1 MRGRPPNAAAS
12 FSLSKVSSRFHAGL
26 LKVPAGAD
34 RTPHSSGTLADGSQL
49 IESCHRCTR
58 DDPEFRHRGVLLFAA
73 CAHHSSSGCGVIST
87 GMGAGAGAGSTAGG
101 SSGSTSMGEA
111 GSGVILR
118 CRGIPRG
125 RSGAMMSMGALG
137 GSYPCAWAVAT
148 KATSNTRRRV
158 IPPRKIRSGSAR
170 VILRAGAG
178 AGKGRRASRGFFD
191 LVAPAEI
198 GWRRQDNRQ
207 RGLSRHARDPEPR
220 CDTCLAGY
228 GRHWRFDSAS
238 S

>member
-49 IESCHRCTR
+49 IESRHRCTR
-58 DDPEFRHRGVLLFAA
+58 DDPTFRHRGVLLFAA

-137 GSYPCAWAVAT
+137 GSYPCAWAVVT
-148 KATSNTRRRV
+148 RATSKTRRRV
-158 IPPRKIRSGSAR
+158 IPPRKVGRGSAWSSCVLAAAPAR
-170 VILRAGAG
+170 VGGQGAG
-178 AGKGRRASRGFFD
+178 VQAAGFRSCCSRPDRMRCQEQSRTRA
-191 LVAPAEI
+191 
-198 GWRRQDNRQ
+198 
-207 RGLSRHARDPEPR
+207 EPP
-220 CDTCLAGY
+220 CT
-228 GRHWRFDSAS
+228 
-238 S
+238 